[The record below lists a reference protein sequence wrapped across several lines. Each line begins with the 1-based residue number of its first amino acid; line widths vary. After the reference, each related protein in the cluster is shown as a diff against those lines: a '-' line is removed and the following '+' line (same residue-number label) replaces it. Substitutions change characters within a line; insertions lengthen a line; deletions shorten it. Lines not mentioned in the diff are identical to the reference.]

1 MRKVTYLAVIFGIL
15 WFLWSLAVPS
25 WTYRY
30 RLALEVQVGDRVVT
44 GSSVIQVVYTNV
56 RRISLNG
63 QEYQYHVTGQAVA
76 VDLGERGILFALLKD
91 DGPLGVDHPAYIAR
105 KVFAGAPGKI
115 APPEILPRITGAKA
129 EVPVGLLPMLVRFR
143 DIDDP
148 LTVEKVDPRDLG
160 RSFGPDVRLKRAT
173 IEMVPAGWW
182 PFNALGLSW
191 PVELTGVPQDGKM
204 FERIPWLTKY
214 KNKRLDGAR
223 FENFHAPNRLLNSL
237 AIGSFTTERSQ

>member
-44 GSSVIQVVYTNV
+44 GSSAIQVVYTYV
-56 RRISLNG
+56 RRISLDG
-63 QEYQYHVTGQAVA
+63 DQEYQFHVTGQAVA

-91 DGPLGVDHPAYIAR
+91 DRGPYGGDDQPAYIAR

-160 RSFGPDVRLKRAT
+160 RSFGADVRLKRAT

-182 PFNALGLSW
+182 PFNSFGLSC
-191 PVELTGVPQDGKM
+191 PIELTGVSTTRGIDK
-204 FERIPWLTKY
+204 ILPWLPPLHGRTLSGKSI
-214 KNKRLDGAR
+214 ND
-223 FENFHAPNRLLNSL
+223 
-237 AIGSFTTERSQ
+237 GSFFGLHVGHFSRGNL